1 MAVHNFNY
9 TFTYKSC
16 KTTPKSFSDNTQI
29 VREITC
35 TIAAVDQADS
45 SQTLTVDITNAIPY
59 HALQDADSLP
69 DSFIPVASI
78 TEAQMVTWLRQAM
91 GTTDAS
97 EMDGYFTWQLY
108 GPEEVDTNTGD

>member
-35 TIAAVDQADS
+35 TVAAVDQADS
-45 SQTLTVDITNAIPY
+45 SQTLTIDITNAISY